1 MPVGSKSL
9 LLAAAVALVAP
20 AHAEGLKQVGT
31 IPIPGAPITSFGVI
45 TIDPSGGRG
54 YLADK
59 DNAAVDII
67 DTRTDT
73 YVGRI
78 GGFAGNSK
86 GGASSGPNGI
96 IVVNDGAELWASDGD
111 STIKVIDPKA
121 GKIVD
126 TIATGG
132 KKRANAMA
140 YDPKDRI
147 VIVANPNE
155 EPPFLSLVSTQPGH
169 KILAKIPVEDAA
181 ESLERSEFYAPTGT
195 FYTDVPTL
203 RADHAKGALAETDPK
218 TGKLTLH
225 EMDHCNPHSVAI
237 VSDATMFLGC
247 AMTPAGAPAPGGELA
262 IFDVGTGKAVSYLA
276 GLGGQ
281 GDTAINPALGLF
293 YQSASNNTD
302 GPKLRVID
310 IKSRKLVQAIPTSIG
325 AHSMAVDVARNH
337 VYLPTTAK
345 DGPCG
350 GCIQV
355 FAPQ

>member
-1 MPVGSKSL
+1 MAVRSKCL
-9 LLAAAVALVAP
+9 FLAAAVALAGS

-31 IPIPGAPITSFGVI
+31 IAIPGAPITSFGVI
-45 TIDPSGGRG
+45 YIDPTNGRG

-59 DNAAVDII
+59 DNGAVDII

-86 GGASSGPNGI
+86 GGASAGPNGV
-96 IVVNDGAELWASDGD
+96 IVVNDGTELWASDGD
-111 STIKVIDPKA
+111 STIKVIDPTA

-140 YDPKDRI
+140 YDPKDRVI
-147 VIVANPNE
+147 IVANPNE
-155 EPPFLSLVSTQPGH
+155 EPPFLSLVSTQSH

-195 FYTDVPTL
+195 FYTDVPML
-203 RADHAKGALAETDPK
+203 RADHANGALAETDPK

-225 EMDHCNPHSVAI
+225 EIDHCNPHSIAI

-247 AMTPAGAPAPGGELA
+247 AMTQAGSPAPGGELA

-281 GDTAINPALGLF
+281 GDTAVNPALGLF
-293 YQSASNNTD
+293 YQSASNNAD

-310 IKSRKLVQAIPTSIG
+310 IKSRKLLQAVPTSIG
-325 AHSMAVDVARNH
+325 AHSMAVDLAGNH
-337 VYLPTTAK
+337 VYLPTTTK

>member
-1 MPVGSKSL
+1 MAVRPKSL
-9 LLAAAVALVAP
+9 LLAAVVVLTGS

-31 IPIPGAPITSFGVI
+31 IAIPGAPITSFGVI
-45 TIDPSGGRG
+45 TIDPTSGRG

-59 DNAAVDII
+59 DNAAIDII

-78 GGFAGNSK
+78 SGFAGNAR
-86 GGASSGPNGI
+86 GGASAGPNGI
-96 IVVNDGAELWASDGD
+96 VVVNDGAELWASDGD
-111 STIKVIDPKA
+111 STIKVIDPKT
-121 GKIVD
+121 GKILD

-140 YDPKDRI
+140 YDPKERI
-147 VIVANPNE
+147 IIVANPNE
-155 EPPFLSLVSTQPGH
+155 EPPFLSLVSTQSH

-181 ESLERSEFYAPTGT
+181 ESLERSVFYAPTGT
-195 FYTDVPTL
+195 FFTDVPML
-203 RADHAKGALAETDPK
+203 RSDHANGALAETDPK

-225 EMDHCNPHSVAI
+225 QVDHCNPHSVVIA
-237 VSDATMFLGC
+237 SDATMFLGC
-247 AMTPAGAPAPGGELA
+247 AMAPAGSKTPGGELA
-262 IFDVGTGKAVSYLA
+262 IFDIQAGKAVSYLA

-281 GDTAINPALGLF
+281 GDTAVNPALGLF
-293 YQSASNNTD
+293 YQSASNNVD

-310 IKSRKLVQAIPTSIG
+310 IKSRKLVQAVPTSNG
-325 AHSMAVDVARNH
+325 AHSMAVDLARNH
-337 VYLPTTAK
+337 VYLPTTTK

>member
-1 MPVGSKSL
+1 MAVRSKFL
-9 LLAAAVALVAP
+9 LLAAAVALAGS

-31 IPIPGAPITSFGVI
+31 IVIPGAPITSFGVI
-45 TIDPSGGRG
+45 YIDSTNGHG

-73 YVGRI
+73 FVGRI

-86 GGASSGPNGI
+86 GGASAGPNGVI
-96 IVVNDGAELWASDGD
+96 AVNNGAELWASDGD

-155 EPPFLSLVSTQPGH
+155 EPPFLSLVSTQSH

-195 FYTDVPTL
+195 FYTDVPML
-203 RADHAKGALAETDPK
+203 RTDHANGALAETDPK

-225 EMDHCNPHSVAI
+225 EIDHCNPHSVAI

-247 AMTPAGAPAPGGELA
+247 AMTPAGSKAPGGELA
-262 IFDVGTGKAVSYLA
+262 IFDVGTGKAVAYLTD
-276 GLGGQ
+276 LGGQ

-293 YQSASNNTD
+293 YQSASNNID

-310 IKSRKLVQAIPTSIG
+310 IKLRKLVQAVPTSIG
-325 AHSMAVDVARNH
+325 AHSMAVDLGRNH